1 LYWPVRHL
9 QITEDQSATGDKQE
23 LADSIIKQG
32 IIESISVRHVG
43 RLLEEA
49 EVKPHALSILVN
61 PPLKT
66 QNLMQKWRILL
77 VYI

>member
-1 LYWPVRHL
+1 MRVRHHP
-9 QITEDQSATGDKQE
+9 ITEDQSATGVKRE
-23 LADSIIKQG
+23 LAEEIIKQG

-61 PPLKT
+61 PPLKM
-66 QNLMQKWRILL
+66 QNLMQKWQILL

>member
-1 LYWPVRHL
+1 LRVRH
-9 QITEDQSATGDKQE
+9 QKITEDQSATGDKRE
-23 LADSIIKQG
+23 LAEEIIKQG

-61 PPLKT
+61 PPLKM
-66 QNLMQKWRILL
+66 QNLMQKWQILL